1 MTRHRIPAIANRLRI
16 NRGFDSVWFSD
27 FSYGKMLQ
35 RDLLLSKHA
44 WSWVSRASRSLPQS
58 NQKDITDQPTTDA
71 DGVPLAAPKQQ
82 KQQQQEEVRDF
93 PNFRP
98 ARVLMQHLPYK
109 SVASVF
115 AYAPPN
121 AGPQAK
127 YGLFQA
133 KRR

>member
-1 MTRHRIPAIANRLRI
+1 M

-27 FSYGKMLQ
+27 HSYAKMIQ
-35 RDLLLSKHA
+35 RDWLLSKHA
-44 WSWVSRASRSLPQS
+44 SSWVQRASRSMPQS
-58 NQKDITDQPTTDA
+58 NQKDAAAKQ
-71 DGVPLAAPKQQ
+71 LAAAKDGAPVSAPQQQ
-82 KQQQQEEVRDF
+82 KQQQEEARDF

-121 AGPQAK
+121 SGPQLK

-133 KRR
+133 KKK